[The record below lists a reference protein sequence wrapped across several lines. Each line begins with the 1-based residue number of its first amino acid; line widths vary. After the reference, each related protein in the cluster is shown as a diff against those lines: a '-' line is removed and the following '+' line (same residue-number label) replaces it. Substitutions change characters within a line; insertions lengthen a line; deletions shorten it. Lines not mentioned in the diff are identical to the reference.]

1 MICLYSLQ
9 KFNIKNDYV
18 LTNEEQ
24 KILYLLYQP
33 VLGIEALS
41 LYNTLYF
48 LNQNN
53 NLNFIYNHQF
63 LFDLLNINETNFIK
77 YKEKLEAMN
86 LLQTFEN
93 TKKEKLY
100 LLQPPL
106 NYKNFFQDP
115 IFNQCLFSEIGENLY
130 LQLVNIF
137 CSEQNQIMLQNYKNI
152 SKNFT
157 DIYNFQKIN
166 LPSTINHFKQLQN
179 DKPYNDLIQKFNYE
193 SFIEKLPQRFKKPFL
208 LEWKNIEY
216 ISKLSFI
223 YDINPEKMASLYQDI
238 FRNNHD
244 DNIDLNNLQITFKR
258 KYLKQ
263 NITLTS
269 ASNIND
275 EENEMI
281 LYLKNTNPI
290 RIIQN
295 FSKNINVCSDLCDI
309 TFKLIGQT
317 NTDIG
322 VINALFMY
330 VLKLK
335 QNINEKLIFNFNY
348 FKTILD
354 SWTQKGI
361 ISAETAYD
369 FLIEDKNFKN
379 IKTNN
384 KNRPKWLDEIKTEL
398 GFNN

>member
-1 MICLYSLQ
+1 MYSLQ